1 MESNQVE
8 VENMSQKKKPRL
20 SMKEVIASILSTPIQ
35 RTENSQDI
43 SDESVQIRSNFE
55 SSESGEFVQV
65 D

>member
-35 RTENSQDI
+35 RAENSQDI

-55 SSESGEFVQV
+55 SSQSGEFVQV